1 MKIGDLLSELLLSL
15 PEDVFTLI
23 SRLLSPSDVCNL
35 SLCCKTLRD
44 LVDSEKIWLVQ
55 CEVVKVL
62 PLSEI
67 VQWRTGISSYKALC
81 RFLVEV
87 TKPLV
92 GVWVHQNPELGN
104 VVYVM
109 SGFLSVIGCRIIP
122 QEVGSLGIQKGR
134 LLWSPVFEIVS
145 GFDGSARF
153 FLHGIDRESSYL
165 YPGFVTSIDKC
176 CNVLLLEVE
185 PKRREIERTEKVRFP
200 FCKLPFCDRR
210 KLLYLVTGHVGLPVP
225 ELSLK
230 DDKATSLERR
240 TMLLKRHKFGGNWS
254 HMSLEDEF
262 CYDPI
267 QVEINDELWTHLGY
281 GGDFRHVDDEIQV
294 QGTQRKS
301 LSKYFRIGIKNIL
314 RRSSSTGS
322 SSSSAKQQ
330 ASCSSEIRRFNLQ
343 TFLSSGDFVGLSVK
357 ASKIKLTSYRGWPSM
372 HETHFALYKLPIKI
386 PVEENQEYAGL
397 WGGTFGWPPG
407 KCTEDK
413 PGKALFLLML
423 TYEKSQDGSDRL
435 LVGTKILEGTHYVM
449 HPNGSAMFVVK
460 IGSPTSE
467 IFPFDDTT
475 NGEEK
480 YGFEC
485 CYTGEGI
492 AKGYGFRYPGYKPGS
507 LFVTSKGL
515 LMFVWKETK
524 TVLTLQRL
532 NLEELL
538 KKGVCV
544 SPLPPCLNFTYL
556 TKSHTNVFASGQ
568 RTS

>member
-15 PEDVFTLI
+15 PEDVFALI
-23 SRLLSPSDVCNL
+23 SRFLSPSDVCNL

-67 VQWRTGISSYKALC
+67 VQWRAGISSYKALC

-122 QEVGSLGIQKGR
+122 QEVGSLGIQEGR

-145 GFDGSARF
+145 SFDGSARF

-185 PKRREIERTEKVRFP
+185 PKRREIERRAEKVLFP

-240 TMLLKRHKFGGNWS
+240 TMLLKSGGNWS
-254 HMSLEDEF
+254 HMSLEDEL

-281 GGDFRHVDDEIQV
+281 GGDFRHVDDEVQV
-294 QGTQRKS
+294 QATQRKS
-301 LSKYFRIGIKNIL
+301 LSKYFRSGIKSIL
-314 RRSSSTGS
+314 RRSNSTGS

-343 TFLSSGDFVGLSVK
+343 KFLSAGDFVGLSVK

-423 TYEKSQDGSDRL
+423 TYEKSQDGSERL

-515 LMFVWKETK
+515 LMFVLKETK